1 MAHSR
6 SVTLATIARRCRVS
20 VATVSKALSDEPSR
34 CDLSAGTVARIRTA
48 AHGLDYR
55 AGWRRARLR
64 PTIALVLPGA
74 NQYLSGAYF
83 DLIPHLV
90 RACDYE
96 DAILV
101 IMAMATGATLK
112 TELTRRQVRGAI
124 LLQAEN
130 AWMEQALPSRF
141 PLVLYN
147 NQSPLDC
154 VQVMPDEVAHVALAV
169 DHLASLGHRRFCY
182 LDFPSGHGH
191 CSGGLRR
198 QAMGAADGRD
208 GRSVVTITGR
218 CGLLGAIDA
227 GATAVVAA
235 DGGLAL
241 TALGWLAEAGRRVPD
256 EVSLLAMSQA
266 DLLAKA
272 WPAIACIRHPV
283 EAMVAAALQAILA
296 PPEGPRFRLFSGHV
310 VAGGSCARPGS
321 LTS

>member
-34 CDLSAGTVARIRTA
+34 CDLPAATVARIRTA
-48 AHGLDYR
+48 AQALGYR

-64 PTIALVLPGA
+64 PTIALVLPGGH
-74 NQYLSGAYF
+74 QYLSGAYF

-90 RACDYE
+90 RACDRE

-101 IMAMATGATLK
+101 IMPMETGATLDA
-112 TELTRRQVRGAI
+112 ELTRRQVRGAI
-124 LLQAEN
+124 LLQAETT
-130 AWMEQALPSRF
+130 WLEQTLPSRF
-141 PLVLYN
+141 PLVFYN
-147 NQSPLDC
+147 IPGPLDC
-154 VQVMPDEVAHVALAV
+154 VQVMPDEVAHVAFAV

-208 GRSVVTITGR
+208 GRSVVPTTGR
-218 CGLLGAIDA
+218 SGLLGAIDA

-241 TALGWLAEAGRRVPD
+241 TALAGWPKRAG
-256 EVSLLAMSQA
+256 
-266 DLLAKA
+266 
-272 WPAIACIRHPV
+272 AC
-283 EAMVAAALQAILA
+283 
-296 PPEGPRFRLFSGHV
+296 
-310 VAGGSCARPGS
+310 
-321 LTS
+321 LTRSACWR